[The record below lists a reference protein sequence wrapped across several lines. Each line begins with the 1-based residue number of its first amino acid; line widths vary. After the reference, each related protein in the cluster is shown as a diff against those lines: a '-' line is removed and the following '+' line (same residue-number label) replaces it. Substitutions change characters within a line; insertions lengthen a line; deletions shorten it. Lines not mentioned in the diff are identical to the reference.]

1 MKASRVVL
9 AHYRYLQTPVPAD
22 GDRASGQV
30 FELIGNGFVTSGID
44 GTAASLSQSL
54 DVEAQGSRLRII
66 LIGHGKS
73 WDVDRDI
80 VDPICSRYSLD
91 LRFVAKHFHY
101 PGVEYEP
108 NCPRDIPLALE
119 EVNHDPYPNQYTW
132 HLGGDTMSS
141 LTIQPGSCFFF
152 SYKDK
157 CLSLAIHQND
167 PKVTCE

>member
-22 GDRASGQV
+22 GDRTSGQV

-119 EVNHDPYPNQYTW
+119 EVNHDPI
-132 HLGGDTMSS
+132 LAAI
-141 LTIQPGSCFFF
+141 L
-152 SYKDK
+152 
-157 CLSLAIHQND
+157 CLR
-167 PKVTCE
+167 